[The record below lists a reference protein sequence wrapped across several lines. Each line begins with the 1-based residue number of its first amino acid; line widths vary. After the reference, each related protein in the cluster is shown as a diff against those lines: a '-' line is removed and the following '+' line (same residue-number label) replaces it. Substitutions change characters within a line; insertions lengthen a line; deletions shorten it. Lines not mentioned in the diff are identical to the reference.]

1 MPSWTGE
8 KTSGALRIQV
18 PAQAAALAGVREEVR
33 RWLAAAGA
41 ERDEIN
47 DLTLACSEACANAV
61 EHPTERAQAVISLA
75 GEVSQR
81 TVTLI
86 VNDDGQWRPGPPEP
100 DRGRGLTIIGA
111 LVDSL
116 EILPSPSGTE
126 VRLRRRLG
134 SA

>member
-1 MPSWTGE
+1 MPSRTGE
-8 KTSGALRIQV
+8 KMSGTLRIEV
-18 PAQAAALAGVREEVR
+18 PAEAAALAGVREEVR

-41 ERDEIN
+41 HKDEIN

-61 EHPTERAQAVISLA
+61 EHPSERAHSLIRLA
-75 GEVSQR
+75 GEVTER

-100 DRGRGLTIIGA
+100 DRGRGLTIIRA

-116 EILPSPSGTE
+116 EILPSRSGTE